1 MRSAVMSCR
10 RKRRQLPCP
19 LLQSWLPSCP
29 SPLAEQHLGCGGLLL
44 PAEVGKAAALFRE
57 APQQRSGCP
66 ELSVSTVEMAD
77 AFKHVL
83 QPHSVRIPHGTAAI
97 RGEAVAIDVD
107 DVDIDRAQGEALLKD
122 VRAFIHQRIHA
133 AIDDLLLGNVA
144 LRDIRFRSP
153 IANHAPYFRIGNGAA
168 ILIVL
173 VPTCPGLLT
182 IAADFAKAI
191 GGKRPP
197 DSLLFEMP
205 VLLANAPAY
214 IETGEIAGR

>member
-10 RKRRQLPCP
+10 RKPPPVALPIASIVVAI
-19 LLQSWLPSCP
+19 LSLTLGG
-29 SPLAEQHLGCGGLLL
+29 QHLGCGGLLL

-191 GGKRPP
+191 G
-197 DSLLFEMP
+197 
-205 VLLANAPAY
+205 
-214 IETGEIAGR
+214 